1 MKTKDILKKIRKI
14 EISTKDIVSDLFSG
28 EYHSI
33 FKGQGLEFSEVRQYQ
48 DGDSFRQIDWNVSA
62 KMDYP
67 YIKKF
72 EETRELN
79 IIFLVDGS
87 ASTLFGTVS
96 NLKSEYIAELTAVL
110 AFSALSNND
119 KVGLMLFCQGVE
131 KYIPAKKGR
140 KTILRILSEILQF
153 SPKEKTTNIGEAIKY
168 LMQVTKKRSVIFIV
182 SDFLDDGYIKPLSV
196 LSQKHDVIALRVLD
210 KTERELPV
218 AGIME
223 FVDPENGQTFT
234 VNSFN
239 KKKRQQFAQKVQ
251 ELDEQTQQT
260 FKKIKVDLLTL
271 YTQNSYIKEL
281 MKFFK
286 QRMKRK

>member
-87 ASTLFGTVS
+87 ASTLFGTRS

-119 KVGLMLFCQGVE
+119 KVGLMLFCQDVE
-131 KYIPAKKGR
+131 KYVPAKKGR
-140 KTILRILSEILQF
+140 KAILRILSEILQF
-153 SPKEKTTNIGEAIKY
+153 SPQEKKTDIGAAIKY
-168 LMQVTKKRSVIFIV
+168 LMQVTKKRSVVFII
-182 SDFLDDGYIKPLSV
+182 SDFLDKDYTKPLAV
-196 LSQKHDVIALRVLD
+196 LAQKHDVVALRVLD
-210 KTERELPV
+210 KAEKILPA

-223 FVDPENGQTFT
+223 FVDPETGQTFA

-239 KKKRQQFAQKVQ
+239 KKKRAEFERKVAEQ
-251 ELDEQTQQT
+251 DERVEQT
-260 FKKIKVDLLTL
+260 FKKIKVDLLTMH
-271 YTQNSYIKEL
+271 TGESYIKEL

-286 QRMKRK
+286 RRIKRK

>member
-62 KMDYP
+62 RMDYP

-87 ASTLFGTVS
+87 ASTLFGTTS

-119 KVGLMLFCQGVE
+119 KVGLMLFCQEVE
-131 KYIPAKKGR
+131 KYVPAKKGR

-153 SPKEKTTNIGEAIKY
+153 SPRQKKTDIGAAIKY
-168 LMQVTKKRSVIFIV
+168 LMQVTKKRSVVFII
-182 SDFLDDGYIKPLSV
+182 SDFLDKDYTKSLAV
-196 LSQKHDVIALRVLD
+196 LSQKHDVVALRVLD
-210 KTERELPV
+210 PAETILPK
-218 AGIME
+218 AGILE
-223 FVDPENGQTFT
+223 LVDPETGDRFT
-234 VNSFN
+234 VNSLS
-239 KKKRQQFAQKVQ
+239 KKKRAEFARKVA
-251 ELDEQTQQT
+251 EQDQLIEQT
-260 FKKIKVDLLTL
+260 FKKIKVDLLTMH
-271 YTQNSYIKEL
+271 TGESYIKEL

-286 QRMKRK
+286 RRISRK